1 MAKVNSQH
9 LLGTTLID
17 IHCDEI
23 SANSTTYFS
32 ASLFGKDYSVGQE
45 LYLYGYYADALERR
59 DEGWR
64 IERRQL
70 VFLGPGMVGNAS
82 ILES

>member
-1 MAKVNSQH
+1 MGIMLMSWRE
-9 LLGTTLID
+9 G
-17 IHCDEI
+17 
-23 SANSTTYFS
+23 
-32 ASLFGKDYSVGQE
+32 
-45 LYLYGYYADALERR
+45 

-82 ILES
+82 IVGS